1 MVVASSHCG
10 ACASHCDGFSCC
22 EAQVLGHTGAVLVVH
37 GLSCPAACGILLPAP
52 GIEPMSPALSG
63 GFLTTQP
70 PGKSHPLIFL
80 RRKSRS
86 RECWLALIG
95 EADQRVESRQ
105 LDSTVQT
112 FIRCVTTAQRNP
124 CPPNQPQPS
133 RDSWNL
139 TRLEAFI
146 ENTVLKNNSQ
156 PSWLMACNVCQDRE
170 ELPFH

>member
-1 MVVASSHCG
+1 MPGLSLVVASSHCG

-22 EAQVLGHTGAVLVVH
+22 EAQVLGHTGAILVVH

-63 GFLTTQP
+63 GFLTTRP

-86 RECWLALIG
+86 RECWLALTG

-105 LDSTVQT
+105 SRLLKDALLQPRGIHALLIS
-112 FIRCVTTAQRNP
+112 P
-124 CPPNQPQPS
+124 SPPETP
-133 RDSWNL
+133 
-139 TRLEAFI
+139 EI
-146 ENTVLKNNSQ
+146 
-156 PSWLMACNVCQDRE
+156 
-170 ELPFH
+170 